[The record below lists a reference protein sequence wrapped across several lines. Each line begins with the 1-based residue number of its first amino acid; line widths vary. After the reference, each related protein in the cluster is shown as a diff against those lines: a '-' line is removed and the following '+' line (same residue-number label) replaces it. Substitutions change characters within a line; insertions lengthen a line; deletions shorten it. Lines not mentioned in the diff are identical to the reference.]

1 LAALQP
7 VRGTHDL
14 LPEEEWRHR
23 HIAETARAVAER
35 YGFLA
40 MATPIFEFTGVF
52 SRSIGET
59 SDIVSK
65 EMYSFADRSGDH
77 ITLRPE
83 NTAGVVR
90 ALISNGLTQSLPQK
104 FFYYGPMFRHERPQ
118 KGRLRQFHQTGVE
131 LIGVATPLAD
141 VEVVACGADFL
152 DALGLLDR
160 TRLDLNTLGDQ
171 ESRQAYRAVLVGYF
185 ADLNDQLSEDSRRRL
200 ESNPLRILDSKDE
213 GDRALIAGAPSY
225 ADHLNAAS
233 QDFFGAVKSGLDRLG
248 IAYHVEPRLVR
259 GLDYYCHTAFEF
271 VADEL
276 GAQSTVLAGGRY
288 DGLVQTMGG
297 PEVPGVGWASGVERV
312 ALMLGSVPPRPRPVV
327 MVPLGEAA
335 EAAALL
341 LAHALRRAGIP
352 VELGFTGN
360 LKRRLARA
368 DKIGARIAV
377 ILGDNELA
385 KGVAVLR
392 DLDAGS
398 QTELPLGEVVLHLTR
413 EAAR

>member
-152 DALGLLDR
+152 DALGLLGR

-171 ESRQAYRAVLVGYF
+171 QSRQAYRAVLVGYF
-185 ADLNDQLSEDSRRRL
+185 ADLKDQLSEDSRRRL

-213 GDRALIAGAPSY
+213 GDRALIVGAPSY

-233 QDFFGAVKSGLDRLG
+233 QDFFGAVKGGLDRLG

-297 PEVPGVGWASGVERV
+297 PEVPGVGWASGVERM
-312 ALMLGSVPPRPRPVV
+312 ALMLGTVPPRPRPVM

-335 EAAALL
+335 EAAALP
-341 LAHALRRAGIP
+341 LAHALRRAGIS

-398 QTELPLGEVVLHLTR
+398 QAELPLGEVVLHLTR

>member
-1 LAALQP
+1 
-7 VRGTHDL
+7 
-14 LPEEEWRHR
+14 
-23 HIAETARAVAER
+23 
-35 YGFLA
+35 
-40 MATPIFEFTGVF
+40 
-52 SRSIGET
+52 
-59 SDIVSK
+59 
-65 EMYSFADRSGDH
+65 
-77 ITLRPE
+77 
-83 NTAGVVR
+83 
-90 ALISNGLTQSLPQK
+90 
-104 FFYYGPMFRHERPQ
+104 
-118 KGRLRQFHQTGVE
+118 
-131 LIGVATPLAD
+131 
-141 VEVVACGADFL
+141 
-152 DALGLLDR
+152 
-160 TRLDLNTLGDQ
+160 
-171 ESRQAYRAVLVGYF
+171 VLVGYF

>member
-312 ALMLGSVPPRPRPVV
+312 ALMLGNVPPRPRPVV

-335 EAAALL
+335 EAAALPL
-341 LAHALRRAGIP
+341 THALRRAGIP

-413 EAAR
+413 EAGQ

>member
-14 LPEEEWRHR
+14 LPDEEWRHR

-65 EMYSFADRSGDH
+65 EMYSFADRSGDQ

-141 VEVVACGADFL
+141 VEVIACGADML
-152 DALGLLDR
+152 DALGILSR

-171 ESRQAYRAVLVGYF
+171 ESRQAYRAVLVSYF
-185 ADLNDQLSEDSRRRL
+185 ADLRDRLSEDSQRRL
-200 ESNPLRILDSKDE
+200 EANPLRILDSKDA
-213 GDRALIAGAPSY
+213 GDRALIADAPSY
-225 ADHLNAAS
+225 ADYLNAAS
-233 QDFFGAVKSGLDRLG
+233 RDFFAAVTAGLDRLG

-271 VADEL
+271 VSDEL

-297 PEVPGVGWASGVERV
+297 PEVPGVGWASGVERLVMLV
-312 ALMLGSVPPRPRPVV
+312 ANVPPRPRPVA

-335 EAAALL
+335 EAAAVPI
-341 LAHALRRAGIP
+341 AHALRRAGIS
-352 VELGFTGN
+352 VEIGFTGN

-368 DKIGARIAV
+368 DKIGARLAV
-377 ILGDNELA
+377 ILGEDELA

-398 QTELPLGEVVLHLTR
+398 QIELPLDAVVAHLQR
-413 EAAR
+413 GDPK

>member
-1 LAALQP
+1 MAALQP

-65 EMYSFADRSGDH
+65 EMYSFTDRSGDQ

-90 ALISNGLTQSLPQK
+90 ALISNSLTQALPQK

-131 LIGVATPLAD
+131 LIGVASPLAD
-141 VEVVACGADFL
+141 VETIACGADFL
-152 DALGLLDR
+152 DALGILSR

-171 ESRQAYRAVLVGYF
+171 ESRQAYRAVLVSYF
-185 ADLNDQLSEDSRRRL
+185 ADLKDTLSEDSRRRL
-200 ESNPLRILDSKDE
+200 EANPLRILDSKDE
-213 GDRALIAGAPSY
+213 GDRKLIEGAPSY

-233 QDFFGAVKSGLDRLG
+233 RDFFAAVTQGLDRLG
-248 IAYHVEPRLVR
+248 IAYHLEPRLVR
-259 GLDYYCHTAFEF
+259 GLDYYSHTAFEF
-271 VADEL
+271 VAGEL

-288 DGLVQTMGG
+288 DGLVETMGG

-312 ALMLGSVPPRPRPVV
+312 AMMLSDVPKRARPVA

-335 EAAALL
+335 EAACLP
-341 LAHALRRAGIP
+341 LAHDLRRAGVA
-352 VELGFTGN
+352 VEIGFSGN

-368 DKIGARIAV
+368 DKLGAKLAI
-377 ILGDNELA
+377 ILGEDELA
-385 KGVAVLR
+385 KGVAALR

-398 QTELPLGEVVLHLTR
+398 QSEVPLTQIVAELTKAG
-413 EAAR
+413 AR

>member
-131 LIGVATPLAD
+131 LIGVAAPLAD

-171 ESRQAYRAVLVGYF
+171 QSRQAYRAVLVGYF

>member
-312 ALMLGSVPPRPRPVV
+312 ALMLGTVPPRPRPVV

-335 EAAALL
+335 EAAALPL
-341 LAHALRRAGIP
+341 THALRRAGIP